1 MKRYLQPFTLFLA
14 FWAASL
20 FSVNAQVITANDSV
34 FMGAQYA
41 NDVYY
46 SLKRGILK
54 SVNRNEWD
62 LAFQVES
69 FEGGIRVNEM
79 KGFELYLPKID
90 YEEWETIQ
98 PKDTAGQ
105 LTPANRLY
113 NSDTAW
119 SYGAFNATKIRDDD
133 ADYGWGKYDMG
144 THALKPNKFY
154 FLKFPDK
161 SVKKVRVLGIK
172 NGFKNFQ
179 IEAANLDGS
188 DLKTID
194 FPREN
199 FKDRNFG
206 YYTFSDNQFKDLEPH
221 NLEWDLV
228 FTRYNT
234 TVRGQ
239 KYPVVGVLTNSMYSR
254 GDNKWRRVNT
264 AKVTRTSL
272 NNEDFSSRSFTHQI
286 NTIGS
291 DWKNFVL
298 EQNQWVITD
307 SLIYFVQDTEG
318 SYWKLIFTG
327 FTGSSNGGSYFYKKL
342 LRPAGINESKPELV
356 KAVYPNPTPTNEI
369 FIQTDNNQALQV
381 QIADL
386 TGKTVLQTVTDND
399 KVMLHDIPAGLYLLT
414 VTDGTKKYTAK
425 IIVQ

>member
-1 MKRYLQPFTLFLA
+1 MTRILQFFVLLFGLLGA
-14 FWAASL
+14 GL

-46 SLKRGILK
+46 SLKTGILK
-54 SVNRNEWD
+54 SVNRNDWD

-98 PKDTAGQ
+98 AKDTTGEFIR
-105 LTPANRLY
+105 ANRLY

-179 IEAANLDGS
+179 IEVANLDGS

-199 FKDRNFG
+199 YKDKNFG
-206 YYTFSDNQFKDLEPH
+206 YYTFADNQFKDLEPS
-221 NLEWDLV
+221 NLEWDFV
-228 FTRYNT
+228 FTRYIT

-264 AKVTRTSL
+264 AEVKPVPID
-272 NNEDFSSRSFTHQI
+272 NEDFTTRTYSHQI
-286 NTIGS
+286 DIIGS
-291 DWKNFVL
+291 DWKTYDMDKMKYV
-298 EQNQWVITD
+298 VTD
-307 SLIYFVQDTEG
+307 ELIYFVQDVEG
-318 SYWKLIFTG
+318 SYWKLVFTG
-327 FTGSSNGGSYFYKKL
+327 FTSSNGGSYFYKKL
-342 LRPAGINESKPELV
+342 LRPAGINEPMRNLV

-386 TGKTVLQTVTDND
+386 TGKMVLQTVTDNG
-399 KVMLHDIPAGLYLLT
+399 KVMLNDIPAGLYLLT
-414 VTDGTKKYTAK
+414 VSDGIKHYSTKL
-425 IIVQ
+425 IVQ